1 MKILDF
7 FRGLFKSRDKPQD
20 SYYFSGAPFLF
31 GKSISGANV
40 NEFSAMRVSAV
51 YACVRILAESIAAL
65 PLHVYEYKDGGKE
78 RAVNH
83 PLYFRLHDAPNPE
96 MTSFIFRELM
106 MTHLLLHGNCYAYIQ
121 RDFGGS
127 VVALHPLEPNRM
139 TVERD
144 DSGQIVYRYLTSAGE
159 NEQIKKSTTVTYQRD
174 DILHVPALGF
184 NGLIGFSPIAMARN
198 AIGVAIATEEFGAK
212 FFENGAR
219 PSGIL
224 KVPHVL
230 KDPSK
235 LSESW
240 QKAYGGT
247 GNTGKVAVLEEGV
260 TYESISI
267 PPNDAQF
274 LDTRKFQL
282 NEIARIFRVPPHM
295 IADLERATFS
305 NVEHLS
311 LEFVKFS
318 LNPWVIRWEQS
329 LNKALMTPNERGKIF
344 VKFNVDGLMRG
355 DYQSRMAGY
364 ATARQNGWLSANDI
378 REMEDLNPISEED
391 GGNYYLVNGNFTKL
405 KDAGA
410 AYEKAGEDNG

>member
-7 FRGLFKSRDKPQD
+7 FKGLFKSREPPQD

-78 RAVNH
+78 RAINH

-144 DSGQIVYRYLTSAGE
+144 DSGQIVYRYLTSASE
-159 NEQIKKSTTVTYQRD
+159 NAQVKKSTTVTYQRD

-329 LNKALMTPNERGKIF
+329 LSKALMTPNERGKFF

-355 DYQSRMAGY
+355 DYQSRMEGY
-364 ATARQNGWLSANDI
+364 ATGRQNGWLSANDI